1 MLDGVD
7 HRPGLQAAKNMVWH
21 PLCCNL
27 ALISKG
33 QHILQGF
40 GFSQLRV
47 RCEGDTARIELLPA
61 DLVQLLKLRER
72 QELES
77 QFLTLDLTAVSA
89 SVYAGSGSRCV
100 SAIADGVR
108 RLKLRKF

>member
-1 MLDGVD
+1 M
-7 HRPGLQAAKNMVWH
+7 AKEEE
-21 PLCCNL
+21 
-27 ALISKG
+27 
-33 QHILQGF
+33 ILRGF

-47 RCEGDTARIELLPA
+47 RCQGDTARIELLPA
-61 DLVQLLKLRER
+61 DLVQLLKSKER
-72 QELES
+72 QELVS
-77 QFLTLDLTAVSA
+77 QFLALGFTAVTA

>member
-1 MLDGVD
+1 V
-7 HRPGLQAAKNMVWH
+7 AK
-21 PLCCNL
+21 
-27 ALISKG
+27 AEE
-33 QHILQGF
+33 ILRCF

-47 RCEGDTARIELLPA
+47 RCQGDTSRIELLPA
-61 DLVQLLKLRER
+61 DLVQLLKPKKR
-72 QELES
+72 QELTC
-77 QFLTLDLTAVSA
+77 QFLALGFTAVSA